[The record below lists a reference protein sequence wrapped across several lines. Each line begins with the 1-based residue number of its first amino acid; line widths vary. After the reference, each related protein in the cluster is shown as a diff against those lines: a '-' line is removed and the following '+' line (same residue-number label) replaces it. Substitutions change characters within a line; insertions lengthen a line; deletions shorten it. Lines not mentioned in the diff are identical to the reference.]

1 MININFYNYTGAK
14 NVLNKSLNNPTIKTG
29 LLYDKTDILHPVVT
43 IRTFTTLN
51 NLNYCFIPELNRYY
65 FINNF
70 EINGTKT
77 TLYLS
82 VDVLMS
88 YKTDILN
95 SFGTIVSRENANKYI
110 VSREN
115 IYDIRPQFQKIDF
128 SVNSPF
134 NSEGQI
140 IMITLKGN

>member
-14 NVLNKSLNNPTIKTG
+14 NVLNKTLSNPTIKTG
-29 LLYDKTDILHPVVT
+29 LLYDKTDIIHPVVT

-51 NLNYCFIPELNRYY
+51 NLNYCFISELNRYY

-88 YKTDILN
+88 YKNNILN
-95 SFGTIVSRENANKYI
+95 SIGTIVSRENANKFI
-110 VSREN
+110 SNRAN
-115 IYDIRPQFQKIDF
+115 IHDVRPQFHKINF
-128 SVNSPF
+128 SVNAPF
-134 NSEGQI
+134 DENGTL
-140 IMITLKGN
+140 IMVTLKGN